1 MKVSVWWDFENCNIP
16 AGVNVFK
23 IAHSI
28 TAAVRAN
35 GIKGPLQI
43 TAFGDVSQL
52 ARSNQEALSST
63 GINLAHIPN
72 GGKNSADRSLLLDL
86 MYWVSQNPPPAH
98 LFLISGDRDFASIL
112 HRLRMSNYNV
122 LLASPGTASGVL
134 CSAASIMWNWNALVR
149 GENLTGKHFN
159 QPPDGPYGSWYGHFK
174 VPLEDPFS
182 VVEQPSSP
190 QAEELSEPGL
200 DSKLRPIPRIV
211 MRQIRHILNS
221 YPKGV
226 SITELRSELGKS
238 NVKID
243 KDFYGYRKFSH
254 FLLSMPH
261 ILKLQSRGDGQYC
274 VQRIAS
280 KAPEPVESIAP
291 ISVGPVSN
299 SENRELSLNPKLHN
313 TEISASGAVNGKSSL
328 PLSPELKV
336 KEPPTKVEEPP
347 IKEEEPPPLGQKV
360 AETTNAHAAEEHLS
374 PVEGPE
380 SSSEVG
386 FFKKIW
392 RKWFSS
398 KDGGFEKESNRIPE
412 KCGTCDDSSEKIKS
426 EEKCMDSKSQQAD
439 PIMVSIS
446 SSNDGSFL
454 DKKSTRSSET
464 YDDKSIA
471 SSNFFNK
478 VTNWCKFWRASPQSD
493 VLSDQSWERL
503 NQINSHSEK
512 HDCFS
517 EDSLWSDI
525 ESFMATPKGSVLVSQ
540 SRTREQMAQNL
551 RKEGPLV
558 LGSLTE
564 TDLLHLVDLLISDK
578 KWVEENPT
586 QTSPFKVIWPVG
598 KKSTSSQP
606 HVSNGL
612 SSIFL
617 GTQSQSNLQRQ
628 LEHGE
633 KRDQNLPHTGASRP
647 VIDKKMLDRSRSEI
661 LAHCQKLVDE
671 ILKEYPEGFNM
682 GAFRKLFLERYG
694 YSLDVQ
700 KLGYQRLAS
709 LLQIMPGVKIEST
722 YIVPSW
728 TASKG
733 SLLESFDTNGQ
744 ENNGS
749 GKVGN
754 SDSELSDASRK
765 EDDLDSPWE
774 ELGPVADTNSN
785 RNEMESELRRKKKEE
800 TVRQVHLDYEP
811 SPSDDDFSDSE
822 GETLLS
828 TGTDRQ
834 ERPKISKE
842 DSSLLRILDSWYS
855 SKEDNKR
862 RDGVENA
869 DGMIDCSRNDL
880 KSSGSSGFF
889 SEDDTS
895 PINCRKKQRPVRSYS
910 FVSDHGDDKDKLI
923 DGILGSL
930 KKSGESRMHS

>member
-1 MKVSVWWDFENCNIP
+1 MKLLSSRPIFLFASYFSSPPPYLFFISHFTTSTTPLSSSYRRHEDESRTVKVSVWWDFENCNIP

-313 TEISASGAVNGKSSL
+313 TELSGSGAVNGKSSL
-328 PLSPELKV
+328 PLSPELK
-336 KEPPTKVEEPP
+336 
-347 IKEEEPPPLGQKV
+347 KV

-439 PIMVSIS
+439 PIEMVSIS
-446 SSNDGSFL
+446 SSNDDGSFL

-478 VTNWCKFWRASPQSD
+478 VANWCKFWRASPQSD

-525 ESFMATPKGSVLVSQ
+525 KSFMATPKGSVLVSQ

-617 GTQSQSNLQRQ
+617 GTQS
-628 LEHGE
+628 H
-633 KRDQNLPHTGASRP
+633 
-647 VIDKKMLDRSRSEI
+647 EI

-733 SLLESFDTNGQ
+733 SLLESSDTNGQ
-744 ENNGS
+744 EDN
-749 GKVGN
+749 
-754 SDSELSDASRK
+754 

-785 RNEMESELRRKKKEE
+785 RNEMESE
-800 TVRQVHLDYEP
+800 
-811 SPSDDDFSDSE
+811 
-822 GETLLS
+822 
-828 TGTDRQ
+828 Q

>member
-1 MKVSVWWDFENCNIP
+1 
-16 AGVNVFK
+16 
-23 IAHSI
+23 
-28 TAAVRAN
+28 
-35 GIKGPLQI
+35 
-43 TAFGDVSQL
+43 
-52 ARSNQEALSST
+52 
-63 GINLAHIPN
+63 
-72 GGKNSADRSLLLDL
+72 
-86 MYWVSQNPPPAH
+86 
-98 LFLISGDRDFASIL
+98 
-112 HRLRMSNYNV
+112 MSNYNV

-221 YPKGV
+221 YPKGFPSQNSV
-226 SITELRSELGKS
+226 QSWE
-238 NVKID
+238 
-243 KDFYGYRKFSH
+243 
-254 FLLSMPH
+254 
-261 ILKLQSRGDGQYC
+261 KLQSRGDGQYC

-280 KAPEPVESIAP
+280 KAPEPVESIALYQTK
-291 ISVGPVSN
+291 GQRASN
-299 SENRELSLNPKLHN
+299 KSGG
-313 TEISASGAVNGKSSL
+313 ASN
-328 PLSPELKV
+328 
-336 KEPPTKVEEPP
+336 
-347 IKEEEPPPLGQKV
+347 KEEEPPPLGQKV

-398 KDGGFEKESNRIPE
+398 KDGGFEKEVIESLKNVRILFGVTSNHLWPHQ
-412 KCGTCDDSSEKIKS
+412 KDQFLSPSQGPVSAANWGQPGSGTGLI
-426 EEKCMDSKSQQAD
+426 
-439 PIMVSIS
+439 
-446 SSNDGSFL
+446 DGL
-454 DKKSTRSSET
+454 R
-464 YDDKSIA
+464 
-471 SSNFFNK
+471 
-478 VTNWCKFWRASPQSD
+478 SD
-493 VLSDQSWERL
+493 VR
-503 NQINSHSEK
+503 N
-512 HDCFS
+512 
-517 EDSLWSDI
+517 
-525 ESFMATPKGSVLVSQ
+525 
-540 SRTREQMAQNL
+540 
-551 RKEGPLV
+551 
-558 LGSLTE
+558 
-564 TDLLHLVDLLISDK
+564 K

-586 QTSPFKVIWPVG
+586 QTSPFKVIRPVG

-633 KRDQNLPHTGASRP
+633 KRDQNLPHTGVSQP

-709 LLQIMPGVKIEST
+709 LLQIMPGVKTEST